1 MQGNDLISRE
11 AAMLA
16 IHNAQTAAGWSN
28 GMHEMDIHKALAKVP
43 AVDAVPVVHGRW
55 ILLDECSNEGFYC
68 SRCHKKV
75 YRKDYANQKVKSN
88 YCPNCLAKMDGGE
101 DNG

>member
-1 MQGNDLISRE
+1 MTGDLISRE

-43 AVDAVPVVHGRW
+43 AADAEPVVHGRW
-55 ILLDECSNEGFYC
+55 ISHFDRSECSVCGGICWADSASTY
-68 SRCHKKV
+68 
-75 YRKDYANQKVKSN
+75 D
-88 YCPNCLAKMDGGE
+88 YCPNCGAKMDGGN